1 MAFRH
6 QLSHEYATVNP
17 GAVWNLAQDAL
28 PGRPT
33 GVQHLL
39 EDLKW
44 SVMFYLDL
52 FRALDHHRV
61 KYALIG
67 GLAVALHGVERNT
80 MDIDISVVMSPENLQ
95 HLIAAARALEL
106 TPMLPVPLET
116 LADLDT
122 LKQWHSQRNLQAFA
136 LRSNALAGVTLDVL
150 LFPPVDAG
158 ALCERALR
166 LDVTGVPVRLA
177 SVQDL
182 IALKA
187 AVGRPIDLAD
197 IEHLKRLPSA

>member
-1 MAFRH
+1 MMHA
-6 QLSHEYATVNP
+6 
-17 GAVWNLAQDAL
+17 NLPMPPDD
-28 PGRPT
+28 
-33 GVQHLL
+33 LL
-39 EDLKW
+39 AGQNT
-44 SVMFYLDL
+44 VMFYLDL
-52 FRALDHHRV
+52 FRALDDHRV
-61 KYALIG
+61 EYALIG

-95 HLIAAARALEL
+95 HLIAAARALRL

-122 LKQWHSQRNLQAFA
+122 LKQWHSQRNLQAFT

-177 SVQDL
+177 SVPDL

-187 AVGRPIDLAD
+187 AVARPIDLAD